1 MPPKLPIQPLLAVK
15 LLSWR
20 CSAIQL
26 YDVGSATPSL
36 LSIVHI
42 LLVCQESSHRKDR
55 KGVQRMEIRNTP
67 ILVHIIHF
75 QSLLDVVYLW
85 YNQPEALANKI
96 L

>member
-1 MPPKLPIQPLLAVK
+1 MK

-26 YDVGSATPSL
+26 GDVGSATPSL
-36 LSIVHI
+36 RILSIVHI

-55 KGVQRMEIRNTP
+55 KGVQRMEIRNMP

-75 QSLLDVVYLW
+75 QSLLDVVYL
-85 YNQPEALANKI
+85 
-96 L
+96 